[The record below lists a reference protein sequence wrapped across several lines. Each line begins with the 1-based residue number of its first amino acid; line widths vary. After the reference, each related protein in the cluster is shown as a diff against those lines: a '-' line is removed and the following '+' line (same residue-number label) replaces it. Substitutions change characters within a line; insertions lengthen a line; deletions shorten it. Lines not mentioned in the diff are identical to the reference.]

1 MPREHVH
8 QKGLQY
14 DHRSV
19 FPNAAT
25 QSERDLTID
34 QTTADYHAMSFN
46 PRKLEADRKAKT
58 DVEAATRRA
67 TDAQVLEDTE
77 RLVGAWNDRQARRMP
92 LLFAP
97 CRPWSSRAFPI
108 RRSYR
113 HHDC

>member
-1 MPREHVH
+1 MPREHVR
-8 QKGLQY
+8 QKGHQY

-25 QSERDLTID
+25 QSECDLTVD
-34 QTTADYHAMSFN
+34 QATADYHATSFN
-46 PRKLEADRKAKT
+46 PRKREADRKAKT
-58 DVEAATRRA
+58 DAEAATRRA

-77 RLVGAWNDRQARRMP
+77 HLVGAWNDRQTWRMP

-108 RRSYR
+108 RRPYR
-113 HHDC
+113 HYDC